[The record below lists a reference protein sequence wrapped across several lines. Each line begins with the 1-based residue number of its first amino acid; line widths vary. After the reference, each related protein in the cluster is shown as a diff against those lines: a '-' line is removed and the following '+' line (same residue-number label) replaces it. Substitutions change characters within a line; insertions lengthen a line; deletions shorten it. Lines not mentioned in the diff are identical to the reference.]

1 MIVIGIDPSLTG
13 FGISDGER
21 HETYSTPATDP
32 LAFRTATLAA
42 KVIEFVPFGH
52 EATWVIEAPSFGS
65 VGHLYEVGWLMC
77 EIYRAASMMRATVIE
92 VSPSTL
98 KKFASGKGNTKKD
111 EMKLKVFRKW
121 GIEFE
126 KDPGADKLF
135 AYCLWRYGMAMLAG
149 EIVHTPSAPRGSKR
163 KKVAA

>member
-1 MIVIGIDPSLTG
+1 MKVIGIDPSLTG
-13 FGISDGER
+13 FGVSDGER
-21 HETYSTPATDP
+21 HEVFSSSVSDSLRDRTTKLGARVVDFSPAYDDA
-32 LAFRTATLAA
+32 L
-42 KVIEFVPFGH
+42 
-52 EATWVIEAPSFGS
+52 WVVEAPSFGS

-77 EIYRAASMMRATVIE
+77 EIYRAAVLVGAKIIE

-98 KKFASGKGNTKKD
+98 KKFATGKGNTKKD

-126 KDPGADKLF
+126 KDPGSDKLF
-135 AYCLWRYGMAMLAG
+135 AYCLWRYGMAVVAG
-149 EIVHTPSAPRGSKR
+149 EIVHTPSAPRGAKR